1 MAPPWERRSLDER
14 LATLDAL
21 ARACRAP
28 HPHALKDIA
37 AASAL
42 SPPMIA
48 WGSQTTMDAW
58 LLGARPLLR
67 QSALAQA
74 RGPLWRPPTL
84 CAHVWAS
91 TLPTS
96 GWIPVFGS
104 LALGARALI
113 KAPAPVK
120 PAADLLQDALAA
132 LDPSLEDLI
141 EVQSWTGGGPE
152 DETLA
157 QRADAL
163 IVSGGAQAIARYA
176 ALMAHKPHAPFL
188 PFGPGWSLAA
198 VPSKALSRPSAW
210 PKLARALALD
220 VAAYDQRGCLSP
232 QALWLETHDEAQ
244 AARFCESL
252 AQALDALA
260 DTLPRGPLDAAT
272 HAALH
277 QRLGS
282 ARVMGQVWEVRDGA
296 VLLEP
301 TPYRSDNP
309 LARTLPVHLY
319 QGGAE
324 GLARALG
331 KTPPLHAIAV
341 AGDATTRADHAR
353 ALQARGLHR
362 ACTPGTL
369 QTPPATWRHDG
380 YLWLAHLAR
389 FTDLR

>member
-1 MAPPWERRSLDER
+1 LDER
-14 LATLDAL
+14 LTTLDAL
-21 ARACRAP
+21 ARACCAP
-28 HPHALKDIA
+28 APAARSEIS

-42 SPPMIA
+42 SQPMVA
-48 WGSQTTMDAW
+48 WGCQTTMGAW
-58 LLGARPLLR
+58 LAGARALLR
-67 QSALAQA
+67 QSGLLQA
-74 RGPLWRPPTL
+74 RGPLWRGPAL
-84 CAHVWAS
+84 CGHVWAS

-96 GWIPVFGS
+96 GWIPVLGS
-104 LALGARALI
+104 LALGGRALI
-113 KAPAPVK
+113 KAPDAVR
-120 PAADLLQDALAA
+120 PAADLLRDTLSA
-132 LDPSLEDLI
+132 LDPSLQDLI
-141 EVQSWTGGGPE
+141 EVQSWAGGGPE
-152 DETLA
+152 DETLV

-163 IVSGGAQAIARYA
+163 VVSGGAQAIARYA
-176 ALMAHKPHAPFL
+176 DLMARKPHAPLL

-198 VPSKALSRPSAW
+198 VPSEALARPRAW

-244 AARFCESL
+244 AARFCALL

-277 QRLGS
+277 QRIAS
-282 ARVMGQVWEVRDGA
+282 ARFMGKVWEVRDGA

-319 QGGAE
+319 QGGPQ
-324 GLARALG
+324 GLAHALG
-331 KTPPLHAIAV
+331 KTPPLHASAV
-341 AGDATTRADHAR
+341 AGDATTRADYAR

-362 ACTPGTL
+362 ACPPGTL

-380 YLWLAHLAR
+380 YLWLAHLER